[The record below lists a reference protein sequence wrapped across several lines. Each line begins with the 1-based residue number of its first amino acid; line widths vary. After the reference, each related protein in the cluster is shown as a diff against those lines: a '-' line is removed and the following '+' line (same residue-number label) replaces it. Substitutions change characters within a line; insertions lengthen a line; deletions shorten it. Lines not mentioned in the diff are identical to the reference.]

1 MNNLNLGLT
10 LDALLLATPQLP
22 TDKAFRIVLLPGELF
37 RIPVRNQ
44 ELRILSGSAWV
55 SLDGTDYEVNGGE
68 NLPLRG
74 ARHSALISDAKEL
87 PLVFEIL

>member
-10 LDALLLATPQLP
+10 LEALLLATPQLP

-37 RIPVRNQ
+37 RIPVQNKQ
-44 ELRILSGSAWV
+44 LRILSGTAWV
-55 SLDGTDYEVNGGE
+55 SMDGTDYEVSGGE
-68 NLPLRG
+68 NLALRG
-74 ARHSALISDAKEL
+74 ARHSALISDTKEN